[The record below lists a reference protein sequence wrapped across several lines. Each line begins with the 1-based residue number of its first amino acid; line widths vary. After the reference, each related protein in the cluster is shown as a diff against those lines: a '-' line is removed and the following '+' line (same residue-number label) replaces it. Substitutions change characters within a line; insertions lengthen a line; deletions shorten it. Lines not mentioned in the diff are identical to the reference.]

1 MNDTI
6 GFIGAGNMGGAIISG
21 LLAGGKRASK
31 DIIVA
36 DSRTEALAVL
46 DEKYPGIRTTQN
58 NAEAASSGIL
68 VLAVKPQVYQSVIHA
83 IREDVS
89 PETIIV
95 TIAAG
100 LTLAAVTDW
109 FGGSRKIVRTMPNT
123 PALVSEGMTAI
134 SPGPGMKDEEIQA
147 VRNIFDAVGR
157 TVVLPE
163 SHMDAYTSLAG
174 SSPAFVFMF
183 LESLADGA
191 VREGIPRKMA
201 YEIAAQALLGSAKLM
216 LETGRHPGEL
226 KDMVCSPGG
235 TTIEAVATLEA
246 SGFRSA
252 LIEAVSDCTAR
263 AKELGRA

>member
-21 LLAGGKRASK
+21 LLADRKWAAK

-36 DSRTEALAVL
+36 DSRAEALTVL
-46 DEKYPGIRTTQN
+46 DEKFPGIRTTGDN
-58 NAEAASSGIL
+58 SEAASSDIL

-83 IREDVS
+83 IREDIS

-100 LTLAAVTDW
+100 LTLAAVADW
-109 FGGSRKIVRTMPNT
+109 FGESRKIVRTMPNT

-134 SPGPGMKDEEIQA
+134 SPGPGVKDEEIQA
-147 VRNIFDAVGR
+147 VKRIFDAVGR

-163 SHMDAYTSLAG
+163 SQMDAYTSLAG

-263 AKELGRA
+263 AKELGKA